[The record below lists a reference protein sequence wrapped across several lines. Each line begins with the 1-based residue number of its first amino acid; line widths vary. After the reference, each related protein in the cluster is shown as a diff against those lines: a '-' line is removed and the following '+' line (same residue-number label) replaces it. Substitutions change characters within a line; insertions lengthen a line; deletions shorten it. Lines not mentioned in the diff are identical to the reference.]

1 MAFVV
6 APDWQGTGLGSA
18 LQRRLVEHARTRGLR
33 ALVGEILPQNKRMI
47 ELARRATERYE
58 IAREDDTVRVTMWL

>member
-1 MAFVV
+1 
-6 APDWQGTGLGSA
+6 
-18 LQRRLVEHARTRGLR
+18 LVEHARTRGLR